1 MQGTPVRFGAVTALV
16 RCSVTGD
23 GRQGVAAS
31 LARKKKARRG
41 KRVAKGDEEAKH
53 AVEERG
59 RESLTPTELLK
70 FRKKHSKQA
79 WR

>member
-41 KRVAKGDEEAKH
+41 KRVAKGDEEALRKTFE
-53 AVEERG
+53 AAQG
-59 RESLTPTELLK
+59 K
-70 FRKKHSKQA
+70 FKTR
-79 WR
+79 R